1 MVMRNILQLFKGD
14 RVIWVLMVFLTIY
27 SGLAVSSSVAA
38 LAYHDG
44 GNPTIHIVK
53 HMAFLLVGW
62 MIIWLIH
69 KVPYRHYSSFANLIL
84 AGAVILLI
92 YTLAFG
98 VHLNEATRSV
108 RIPGTGLTF
117 QSSDFAKIALI
128 IFVARFLS
136 RNQAEIQDL
145 KKGFLPVLF
154 VIGVVCALILPEN
167 FSTAA
172 ILFVTCLVLLFVGR
186 VKVKYL
192 LGLVG
197 GGILLLTVF
206 VIIGKAT
213 GASIREETWQNRIEH
228 HFSKDSNPEEKF
240 QTDKAKMAIAN
251 GGMIGKFAGHS
262 TQRRSLPQAYS
273 DFIFA
278 IAIEEYGFLF
288 GALPLVFIYLI
299 LLFRAGVIVKKC
311 DRTFP
316 AFLVIGLVTGLV
328 IQAMVNMGVSSGLL
342 PVTGQPLPWV
352 SRGGTSIL
360 FTALSI
366 GIILGVSRS
375 ISEEAADENE

>member
-1 MVMRNILQLFKGD
+1 MLKILQLFKGD
-14 RVIWVLMVFLTIY
+14 RVIWVLMVFLTAY
-27 SGLAVSSSVAA
+27 SGLAVASSVAA
-38 LAYHDG
+38 LAYRDG
-44 GNPTIHIVK
+44 GDVTMHIVR
-53 HMAFLLVGW
+53 HMLFLIAGW
-62 MIIWLIH
+62 GIIFFIH
-69 KVPYRHYSSFANLIL
+69 RVNYKYYSSLSYLIL
-84 AGAVILLI
+84 AIAVILLV

-98 VHLNEATRSV
+98 VHLNEAARSV
-108 RIPGTGLTF
+108 RIPGTGITF

-136 RNQAEIQDL
+136 RNQMEIQNF
-145 KKGFLPVLF
+145 KKGFLPVLL
-154 VIGVVCALILPEN
+154 VIGLVCVLILPEN
-167 FSTAA
+167 FSTAF
-172 ILFVTCLVLLFVGR
+172 ILFATSLVLLFIGR
-186 VKVKYL
+186 VKVMYL

-197 GGILLLTVF
+197 AGIVLLAF
-206 VIIGKAT
+206 VILIGKLT
-213 GASIREETWQNRIEH
+213 GAGIREQTWQNRIEQ
-228 HFSKDSNPEEKF
+228 HFSKDSNPDEKF
-240 QTDKAKMAIAN
+240 QSDKAKIAIAN
-251 GGMIGKFAGHS
+251 GGMFGKFAGHS

-278 IAIEEYGFLF
+278 IVIEEYGFLF

-299 LLFRAGVIVKKC
+299 LMYRVGVIVRKC

-316 AFLVIGLVTGLV
+316 AFLVIGLMTGLV
-328 IQAMVNMGVSSGLL
+328 LQAMVNMGVSSGLL

-375 ISEEAADENE
+375 VNEEVSVEGK

>member
-1 MVMRNILQLFKGD
+1 MRNILQRFKGD

-27 SGLAVSSSVAA
+27 SGVAVASSVAA
-38 LAYHDG
+38 LAYRDG
-44 GNPTIHIVK
+44 GNVTMHIVR
-53 HMAFLLVGW
+53 HVGFLIVGW
-62 MIIWLIH
+62 GIIYFVH
-69 KVPYRHYSSFANLIL
+69 KVPYKHYSSFANLIL
-84 AGAVILLI
+84 VVAVILLV

-108 RIPGTGLTF
+108 RIPGTGFTF
-117 QSSDFAKIALI
+117 QSSDLAKIALI

-136 RNQAEIQDL
+136 RNQTEIQDF
-145 KKGFLPVLF
+145 KKGFLPVLA
-154 VIGVVCALILPEN
+154 VIGLVCALILPEN

-172 ILFVTCLVLLFVGR
+172 ILFATCLVLLYIGR
-186 VKVKYL
+186 VKVKFL

-197 GGILLLTVF
+197 AGVVLLALF
-206 VIIGKAT
+206 IMIGKFT
-213 GASIREETWQNRIEH
+213 GASVREQTWQSRIEQ
-228 HFSKDSNPEEKF
+228 HFSKNANPEEKF
-240 QTDKAKMAIAN
+240 QSDKAKIAIAN
-251 GGMIGKFAGHS
+251 GGMFGKFAGHS

-278 IAIEEYGFLF
+278 IVIEEYGFLF

-299 LLFRAGVIVKKC
+299 LLYRAGVIVRKC

-316 AFLVIGLVTGLV
+316 AFLVIGLMIGLV

-360 FTALSI
+360 FTAFSI

-375 ISEEAADENE
+375 VEEEAAVETK

>member
-1 MVMRNILQLFKGD
+1 MRNILQLFKGD

-38 LAYHDG
+38 LAYRDG
-44 GNPTIHIVK
+44 GDVTMHIVR
-53 HMAFLLVGW
+53 HIGFLMVGW
-62 MIIWLIH
+62 VIIYLIH
-69 KVPYRHYSSFANLIL
+69 KVSFKHYSSFSNLIL
-84 AGAVILLI
+84 VAAVLLLI

-98 VHLNEATRSV
+98 VHLNDATRSV
-108 RIPGTGLTF
+108 RIPGTGFTF
-117 QSSDFAKIALI
+117 QSSDFAKLALI

-136 RNQAEIQDL
+136 RNQTEIQDF
-145 KKGFLPVLF
+145 KKGFLPVLV
-154 VIGVVCALILPEN
+154 VIGVVCGLILPEN
-167 FSTAA
+167 FSTAF
-172 ILFVTCLVLLFVGR
+172 ILFVTCLVMLYIGR
-186 VKVKYL
+186 AKVKYL
-192 LGLVG
+192 LGLAGAGV
-197 GGILLLTVF
+197 ILLAIF
-206 VIIGKAT
+206 VIIGKST
-213 GASIREETWQNRIEH
+213 GASIREETWQSRIEQ
-228 HFSKDSNPEEKF
+228 HFSKDSNPDEKF
-240 QTDKAKMAIAN
+240 QSDKAKIAIAN
-251 GGMIGKFAGHS
+251 GGMFGKFAGHS

-278 IAIEEYGFLF
+278 IVIEEYGFLF

-299 LLFRAGVIVKKC
+299 LLYRAGVIVRKC

-316 AFLVIGLVTGLV
+316 AFLVIGLMIGLV

-360 FTALSI
+360 FMAVSM

-375 ISEEAADENE
+375 IEEGVSVEEE

>member
-1 MVMRNILQLFKGD
+1 MRNVLLLFKGD
-14 RVIWVLMVFLTIY
+14 RVIWVLMVFLTLY
-27 SGLAVSSSVAA
+27 SGLAVASSVAA
-38 LAYHDG
+38 LGYRDG
-44 GNPTIHIVK
+44 GNVTMHIVR
-53 HMAFLLVGW
+53 HLGFLVLGW
-62 MIIWLIH
+62 IIIYIIH
-69 KVPYRHYSSFANLIL
+69 KVPYKHYSSLANLIL
-84 AGAVILLI
+84 LTAVILLI

-136 RNQAEIQDL
+136 RNQTEIQDF
-145 KKGFLPVLF
+145 KKGFLPVLL
-154 VIGVVCALILPEN
+154 VIGLVCALILPEN
-167 FSTAA
+167 FSTAF
-172 ILFVTCLVLLFVGR
+172 ILFATSLVLLYIGR

-192 LGLVG
+192 MGLVIS
-197 GGILLLTVF
+197 GILLVAVF

-228 HFSKDSNPEEKF
+228 HFSKDANPEEKF
-240 QTDKAKMAIAN
+240 QSDKAKIAIAN
-251 GGMIGKFAGHS
+251 GGMFGKFAGHS

-278 IAIEEYGFLF
+278 IVIEEYGFLF
-288 GALPLVFIYLI
+288 GALPLVFFYLV
-299 LLFRAGVIVKKC
+299 LMYRAGVIVRKC

-316 AFLVIGLVTGLV
+316 AFLVIGLMIGLV

-360 FTALSI
+360 FTAISV
-366 GIILGVSRS
+366 GMILGVSRS
-375 ISEEAADENE
+375 INEEATVEEE

>member
-1 MVMRNILQLFKGD
+1 MRNVLQLFKGD
-14 RVIWVLMVFLTIY
+14 KVIWVLMIFLTFY

-38 LAYHDG
+38 LAYRDG
-44 GNPTIHIVK
+44 GNPTIHIIR
-53 HMAFLLVGW
+53 HFGFLVVGW
-62 MIIWLIH
+62 GIIYAIH
-69 KVPYRHYSSFANLIL
+69 KVSYKHYSSLANLIL
-84 AGAVILLI
+84 VVAVVLLA

-136 RNQAEIQDL
+136 RNQTEIQDF
-145 KKGFLPVLF
+145 KKGFLPVLL
-154 VIGVVCALILPEN
+154 VIGLVCALILPEN
-167 FSTAA
+167 FSTAF
-172 ILFVTCLVLLFVGR
+172 ILFATCLVLLYIGR

-192 LGLVG
+192 FGLVG
-197 GGILLLTVF
+197 AGIVLLAVF
-206 VIIGKAT
+206 VLIGKMT
-213 GASIREETWQNRIEH
+213 GAGIREQTWQSRIEQ

-240 QTDKAKMAIAN
+240 QSDKAKVAIAN

-278 IAIEEYGFLF
+278 IVIEEYGFLF
-288 GALPLVFIYLI
+288 GALPLVFFYLV
-299 LLFRAGVIVKKC
+299 LLYRAGVIVRKC

-316 AFLVIGLVTGLV
+316 AFLVIGLMVGLV
-328 IQAMVNMGVSSGLL
+328 MQAMVNMGVSSGLL

-360 FTALSI
+360 FTALAM

-375 ISEEAADENE
+375 VEEEARVETA

>member
-1 MVMRNILQLFKGD
+1 MRNILQLFKGD
-14 RVIWVLMVFLTIY
+14 RVIWVLMVFLTVY
-27 SGLAVSSSVAA
+27 SGLAVASSVAA
-38 LAYHDG
+38 LAYRDG
-44 GNPTIHIVK
+44 GNPTIHIIR
-53 HMAFLLVGW
+53 HIGFLAVGW
-62 MIIWLIH
+62 VIIYIIH
-69 KVPYRHYSSFANLIL
+69 KVSYKHYSSLANLIL
-84 AGAVILLI
+84 VCAVILLI

-108 RIPGTGLTF
+108 RIPGTGITF

-136 RNQAEIQDL
+136 RNQTEIQDF
-145 KKGFLPVLF
+145 KKGFLPVLL
-154 VIGVVCALILPEN
+154 VIGLVCALILPEN
-167 FSTAA
+167 FSTAF
-172 ILFVTCLVLLFVGR
+172 ILFATCLVLLYIGR

-192 LGLVG
+192 FGLVG
-197 GGILLLTVF
+197 AGIVLLAVF
-206 VIIGKAT
+206 IIIGKIT
-213 GASIREETWQNRIEH
+213 GASIREATWQNRIEQ
-228 HFSKDSNPEEKF
+228 HFSKDTNPEEKF
-240 QTDKAKMAIAN
+240 QSDKAKIAIAN

-278 IAIEEYGFLF
+278 IVIEEYGFLF

-299 LLFRAGVIVKKC
+299 LLYRAGVIVRKC
-311 DRTFP
+311 ERTFP
-316 AFLVIGLVTGLV
+316 AFLVIGLMIGLV
-328 IQAMVNMGVSSGLL
+328 MQAMVNMGVSSGLL

-360 FTALSI
+360 FAALSM

-375 ISEEAADENE
+375 IEEEASVEKE

>member
-1 MVMRNILQLFKGD
+1 MRNILQLFKGD
-14 RVIWVLMVFLTIY
+14 RVIWVLMVFLTFY
-27 SGLAVSSSVAA
+27 SGLAVASSVAA
-38 LAYHDG
+38 LGYRDG
-44 GNPTIHIVK
+44 GNVTLHIVR
-53 HMAFLLVGW
+53 HIGFLAVGW
-62 MIIWLIH
+62 VIIYIIH
-69 KVPYRHYSSFANLIL
+69 KVPYKYYSSLANLIL
-84 AGAVILLI
+84 VVAVVLLV

-136 RNQAEIQDL
+136 RNQTEIQDF
-145 KKGFLPVLF
+145 KKGFLPVLL
-154 VIGVVCALILPEN
+154 VIGLVCALILPEN
-167 FSTAA
+167 FSTAF
-172 ILFVTCLVLLFVGR
+172 ILFVTSLVLLYIGR

-192 LGLVG
+192 LGLVAS
-197 GGILLLTVF
+197 GILLVAIF
-206 VIIGKAT
+206 VIVGKVT

-228 HFSKDSNPEEKF
+228 HFSKDANPEEKF
-240 QTDKAKMAIAN
+240 QSDKAKIAIAN
-251 GGMIGKFAGHS
+251 GGMFGRFAGHS

-273 DFIFA
+273 DFIYA
-278 IAIEEYGFLF
+278 IVIEEYGFLF
-288 GALPLVFIYLI
+288 GAIPLVFFYLV
-299 LLFRAGVIVKKC
+299 LMYRAGVIVRKC

-316 AFLVIGLVTGLV
+316 AFLVIGLMIGLV

-360 FTALSI
+360 FTAISV
-366 GIILGVSRS
+366 GMILGVSRTVN
-375 ISEEAADENE
+375 EEATVDE